1 MNQTRHCLWYCR
13 NGGEIFQ
20 QNFEAS
26 YIWYALIMLH
36 YLKWTLT
43 TLAFLICNVCHA
55 IDRSW
60 LFDRENGLIP
70 KKIHEKGLFE
80 ATKICWRPNC
90 WHRFNFRD
98 TSKKLWGMM
107 VQLYHKTGRNRIYST
122 RNFFWGVTTESLSQH
137 DRKKTHI
144 FVTICLS
151 WIIKNSLEAGDLSS
165 QKAIIMTRS
174 D

>member
-1 MNQTRHCLWYCR
+1 
-13 NGGEIFQ
+13 
-20 QNFEAS
+20 
-26 YIWYALIMLH
+26 
-36 YLKWTLT
+36 
-43 TLAFLICNVCHA
+43 
-55 IDRSW
+55 
-60 LFDRENGLIP
+60 
-70 KKIHEKGLFE
+70 
-80 ATKICWRPNC
+80 
-90 WHRFNFRD
+90 
-98 TSKKLWGMM
+98 M

-174 D
+174 DQSKYNQHLFRPCDQGPPNSKPLFLCLLCLFKHYQLFGLPHVWITIKSCKLQIFFKGFRPGFLLGITCLQSGKQSFQSRRRNLMQCKDLYLNIFGVW